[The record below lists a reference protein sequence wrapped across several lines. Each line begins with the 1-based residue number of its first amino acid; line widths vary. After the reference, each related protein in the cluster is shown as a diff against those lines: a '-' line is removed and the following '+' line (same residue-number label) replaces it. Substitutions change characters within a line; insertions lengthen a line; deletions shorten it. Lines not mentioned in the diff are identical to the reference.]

1 MVEKYQDGSPRP
13 SVRFSQSVDSG
24 EHELIGLLRGST
36 GPSFIKIP
44 NPNSTKAVNRLARAK
59 YGGTATKDKR
69 ELPLRKG
76 EYLTIISEM
85 SEFWYIVR
93 NKEDKQG
100 WVHSTWVTL
109 LEEEPQGPVELYSA
123 WKARCDAAF
132 AKGSLTTFPELPT
145 SIRSCKAVS
154 CANLKTQLGNL
165 GVCQHDVA
173 SLLRGSGKY
182 SYKFLKT
189 ERNSW
194 HPDKFGQQCAPGNR
208 EELKK
213 KSEQLFIIYGLLMET
228 EAKKNI

>member
-1 MVEKYQDGSPRP
+1 MVEKCQDGSSRP
-13 SVRFSQSVDSG
+13 PVRFSQSVDSG
-24 EHELIGLLRGST
+24 EHELIDLLKGGTGLS
-36 GPSFIKIP
+36 INKIP
-44 NPNSTKAVNRLARAK
+44 NPNSTKAVNKPARAK

-93 NKEDKQG
+93 NKEYKQG

-109 LEEEPQGPVELYSA
+109 LEEPQGLAELYTA
-123 WKARCDAAF
+123 WKAKCDAAF
-132 AKGSLTTFPELPT
+132 AMGGLTTFPELPM
-145 SIRSCKAVS
+145 SIRPCKAVS
-154 CANLKTQLGNL
+154 CASRKAQQGNL

-194 HPDKFGQQCAPGNR
+194 HPDKFSQQCAPGNR

-213 KSEQLFIIYGLLMET
+213 KSEQLFVIYGLLMEI
-228 EAKKNI
+228 EARKNI